1 MVTSEE
7 TFAAAKRR
15 AAERLKKTPAAF
27 SARYDRRAGRLVI
40 ALSTGLLLSFKP
52 RDAQGLEA
60 SNPEDLRDIQ
70 ISPSGLSLYF
80 PALDV
85 DIFLPALLEGFLGHK
100 KWVASQMGQAGG
112 KATTQA
118 KSNAAR
124 ENGRL
129 GGRPKKII
137 QSLEP
142 A

>member
-1 MVTSEE
+1 M
-7 TFAAAKRR
+7 
-15 AAERLKKTPAAF
+15 
-27 SARYDRRAGRLVI
+27 
-40 ALSTGLLLSFKP
+40 LSFKP
-52 RDAQGLEA
+52 RDAQRLEA
-60 SNPEDLRDIQ
+60 SNPEDVRDIQ

-80 PALDV
+80 PALGV
-85 DIFLPALLEGFLGHK
+85 DIFLLALLEGFFGHK
-100 KWVASQMGQAGG
+100 KWVAPQMGHAGG

-118 KSNAAR
+118 KSKAAR